1 MKRKGLMILLIVE
14 AAACLG
20 FTAVSA
26 SLSGAFSAAMAFP
39 FEQIGIGLRA
49 LSLSGRIGGAA
60 ALALYAAVCLLPV
73 WFLLRAAGKRT
84 LKQEDALLG
93 VLSAVLFA
101 VLYLMTNTGKLGGLF
116 GDIGAAG
123 LTVGKAVLG
132 GTVYSVLLGYL
143 ILRALRL
150 FLESGTEKL
159 WKYMGTLLT
168 LLNVLFVGV
177 IFAGGFGEMLNSFE
191 ALRSGN
197 VGTEDTL
204 GMSYVFLVLKF
215 LADALPWV
223 LDTVTVFIA
232 LELLAAIREDRY
244 SEQTTLTAE
253 KLSRWC
259 VRALA
264 AVLLSGIGFNILQLI
279 FAGALRTIDSNV
291 SIPVVSVAFVLAV
304 LLLTR
309 IVAENRRL
317 KSDNDL
323 FI

>member
-1 MKRKGLMILLIVE
+1 MKYKRLIILLVLE
-14 AAACLG
+14 AAACIV
-20 FTAVSA
+20 FRAVNA

-49 LSLSGRIGGAA
+49 LALTGRAGGAA
-60 ALALYAAVCLLPV
+60 ALTLYAALCLLPV
-73 WFLLRAAGKRT
+73 WFLLRASRKRK
-84 LKQEDALLG
+84 LRAEDTLLG
-93 VLSAVLFA
+93 LLSALLFA
-101 VLYLMTNTGKLGGLF
+101 VLYLMTNPGRLGGLF
-116 GDIGAAG
+116 GGAEEAA
-123 LTVGKAVLG
+123 LAVGKAVLG
-132 GTVYSVLLGYL
+132 GTVYSVLAGYL

-150 FLESGTEKL
+150 FLESGLQTL
-159 WKYMGTLLT
+159 QRYMGIMLGVLSAVFILL
-168 LLNVLFVGV
+168 
-177 IFAGGFGEMLNSFE
+177 IFADSFGALLDSF
-191 ALRSGN
+191 ASLRSQNTGS
-197 VGTEDTL
+197 EDTL

-215 LADALPWV
+215 LVDALPWA
-223 LDTVTVFIA
+223 LDIITVFIA
-232 LELLAAIREDRY
+232 LELLSAMHEDRY
-244 SEQTTLTAE
+244 SEETVRAAE

-264 AVLLSGIGFNILQLI
+264 AVILSNIGLNVLQLV
-279 FAGALRTIDSNV
+279 FARALRMIDSSV